1 MTTTIRR
8 TGRLHDVVSGLISGT
23 LITIAVAGL
32 LAGCSSTLNPQ
43 VHGNIQAQIKK
54 QQPSFAECY
63 SEALKQDEELEG
75 TMTLAFVVDNKTGAI
90 TDVAIAR
97 SQLKDEQLEQ
107 CVVKRA
113 EGITVKPMPSK
124 PVRVNYPITFSK
136 QSI

>member
-1 MTTTIRR
+1 MTATIRTAR
-8 TGRLHDVVSGLISGT
+8 PQGVASR
-23 LITIAVAGL
+23 LITGALTTVAAVGL
-32 LAGCSSTLNPQ
+32 LAGCSTTLSPK
-43 VHGNIQAQIKK
+43 VHRNIQAQITK
-54 QQPSFAECY
+54 QQPGFAECY
-63 SEALKQDEELEG
+63 FEALKQNEDLEG

-113 EGITVKPMPSK
+113 KGITIKPMPSK
-124 PVRVNYPITFSK
+124 PVRVNYPIAFSK

>member
-1 MTTTIRR
+1 MTATIRR
-8 TGRLHDVVSGLISGT
+8 TNCLHAVVSGLIRGT
-23 LITIAVAGL
+23 LIAVAAAGL

-43 VHGNIQAQIKK
+43 VHRSIQAQIKK
-54 QQPSFAECY
+54 QQPAFADCY
-63 SEALKQDEELEG
+63 SEALKQNEELAG

-97 SQLKDEQLEQ
+97 SQIEDEQLQQ

-113 EGITVKPMPSK
+113 KGITIKPMPSK
-124 PVRVNYPITFSK
+124 PVRVNYPIAFSK